1 MGEKFRSCW
10 TPLALILE
18 ESMERRS
25 ARRCLRAPLAPWYD
39 EPDDDD
45 IVTKARDAAQGR
57 PASATATHVGFDP
70 TSPACGYFRLQSYST

>member
-57 PASATATHVGFDP
+57 PAGDRDARRVRSHVPGL
-70 TSPACGYFRLQSYST
+70 RLLSFTEL